1 MAGNLNATVRVDGVV
16 TRVADLLTTF
26 NVQTSGGAGTGTVTS
41 VTASSPL
48 TGGTITTT
56 GTIGLGVVGPTLG
69 GTGLATLTAHAVM
82 VGAGTG
88 NVAFA
93 TVGTTGR
100 PLIDQGGS
108 ADPAFLATGV
118 KIDSHFGVIT
128 TDSPTAGA
136 VTCNC
141 ATSDKHKVTAA
152 VSTTVTFSNL
162 TAGQIVIL
170 KYVQGGSG
178 SNTLTVSPSPDWGT
192 AGAPTLS
199 TTVGKVDILTFFYD
213 GTTLYG
219 GVFGLGFSA

>member
-1 MAGNLNATVRVDGVV
+1 MTDNDWTA
-16 TRVADLLTTF
+16 F
-26 NVQTSGGAGTGTVTS
+26 GGGGGGSGTVTS
-41 VTASSPL
+41 IIAGAGLS
-48 TGGTITTT
+48 GGTITTT
-56 GTIGLGVVGPTLG
+56 GTIAISNVTPALG

-82 VGAGTG
+82 VGAGTS

-108 ADPAFLATGV
+108 ADPEFLSTGI

-128 TDSPTAGA
+128 TDTPSAGA

-141 ATSDKHKVTAA
+141 ATSDKHNVTAA

-162 TAGQIVIL
+162 TAGQIVVL
-170 KYVQGGSG
+170 KFIQGGSG
-178 SNTLTVSPSPDWGT
+178 SCTLTTSPAADWGA

-199 TTVGKVDILTFFYD
+199 TVVGKIDILTFFYD

-219 GVFGLGFSA
+219 GVFGLGF